1 MLGHNDV
8 ITVAMREWCP
18 DRLALAMQWAPQGG
32 EIYLPIFERL
42 ESKLAALEAKEAKL
56 QRVRARAARVLK
68 DLQIKK

>member
-1 MLGHNDV
+1 
-8 ITVAMREWCP
+8 
-18 DRLALAMQWAPQGG
+18 MQWAPQGG